1 MSLCTANSISFN
13 RIATVLN
20 EMCVAHAR
28 SVCLRF
34 RFPEN
39 VLCDQLE
46 IYGCEWLNGRS
57 SFHNYNSFVVYY

>member
-1 MSLCTANSISFN
+1 VQGFLYGQHNSISFN

-39 VLCDQLE
+39 VLCD
-46 IYGCEWLNGRS
+46 
-57 SFHNYNSFVVYY
+57 